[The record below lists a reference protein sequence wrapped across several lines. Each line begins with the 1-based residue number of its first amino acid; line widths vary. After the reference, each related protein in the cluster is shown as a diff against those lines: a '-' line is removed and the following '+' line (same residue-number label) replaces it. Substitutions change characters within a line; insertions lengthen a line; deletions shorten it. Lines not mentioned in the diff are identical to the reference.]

1 MKIAISGSN
10 GYIASSLIPALEAAN
25 HTVIRIKR
33 DELTDVG
40 KLVPTLTN
48 ASVVINL
55 AGAPIF
61 QRWNSQSKNE
71 ILKSR
76 VDSTGNITKAIN
88 QLPANQRPQLF
99 VSASAVGIYA
109 PNLIHTETSSVF
121 ADGFVSQ
128 VVKSWEKASEDLDLK
143 VRHVVFRIGLI
154 LGSEAKTI
162 KNLLPLFKS
171 GLGGKIGSGK
181 QPFPFIHIDDVVN
194 AILWAINNNT
204 AKGIYNLVAPENIDN
219 KIFTH
224 TLAKALRRPA
234 LFTVP
239 SFVLKIAL
247 SETSTLLLNNPQVYP
262 ERLLNEGFRFSYPD
276 IKSCIGQIVQKKV

>member
-1 MKIAISGSN
+1 MRIAISGSN
-10 GYIASSLIPALEAAN
+10 GYIASNLIPALEAAS

-33 DELTDVG
+33 DELTDVD
-40 KLVPTLTN
+40 KLAPTLSDVS
-48 ASVVINL
+48 AVINL

-61 QRWNSQSKNE
+61 QRWTSKNKKE

-76 VDSTGNITKAIN
+76 VESTENITKIIN
-88 QLPANQRPQLF
+88 QLPADKRPELF
-99 VSASAVGIYA
+99 ISASAIGIYA
-109 PNLIHTETSSVF
+109 PNLVHAESNHSF
-121 ADGFVSQ
+121 AEDFVSE
-128 VVKSWEKASEDLDLK
+128 VVSRWENASEDLNPK
-143 VRHVVFRIGLI
+143 VRRVVFRIGLI

-162 KNLLPLFKS
+162 KNLLPLFKL

-194 AILWAINNNT
+194 AFLWAINNNT
-204 AKGIYNLVAPENIDN
+204 AKGIYNLVAPKNIDN

-239 SFVLKIAL
+239 AFVLKIAL
-247 SETSTLLLNNPQVYP
+247 GETSTLLLNNPQVYP

-276 IKSCIGQIVQKKV
+276 IKSCIGQIIR

>member
-1 MKIAISGSN
+1 MRIAISGSN
-10 GYIASSLIPALEAAN
+10 GYIASYLIPALEAAN

-33 DELTDVG
+33 DELTDAG

-61 QRWNSQSKNE
+61 QRWTSQSKNE

-88 QLPANQRPQLF
+88 QLPANQRPKLLI
-99 VSASAVGIYA
+99 SASAVGIYT
-109 PNLIHTETSSVF
+109 PNLIHTETSGIF

-128 VVKSWEKASEDLDLK
+128 VVKSWEKASDNLDPK
-143 VRHVVFRIGLI
+143 VRRVVFRIGLI

-162 KNLLPLFKS
+162 KNLLTLFKS

-194 AILWAINNNT
+194 AILWAIQNQH
-204 AKGIYNLVAPENIDN
+204 ALGIYNLTAPENIDN
-219 KIFTH
+219 KTFTQ
-224 TLAKALRRPA
+224 TLAKVLRRPA

-247 SETSTLLLNNPQVYP
+247 GETSTLLLNNPQVYP